1 MSVLLYTILFT
12 SVFLGGISFFSF
24 KSFPKTKLKLLL
36 AFSGA
41 YLFALTILHL
51 IPEVYA
57 GSDTRVGWF
66 ILAGFFIQILLETF
80 SEGIEHGHIHIHKQ
94 HGATFPLALMAG
106 LCLHSFLEGMP
117 LVARLG
123 KESFYPLVGGIV
135 LHHIPVAIALVAML
149 MESGLSK
156 KSSIIMLAVF
166 CLMAPLGSVFSNVL
180 SALTT
185 HDLSVYFNRIMG
197 LVIGIFLHIS
207 TTILFESYEEHRFNY
222 YKLVTILLGAGVA
235 LVV

>member
-1 MSVLLYTILFT
+1 MSFLLYAILFF
-12 SVFLGGISFFSF
+12 SVFLGGISFFYFRSF
-24 KSFPKTKLKLLL
+24 SKNNLKLLL

-41 YLFALTILHL
+41 YLFAMAILHL
-51 IPEVYA
+51 MPEVYA
-57 GSDTRVGWF
+57 GNDSRVGWF

-80 SEGIEHGHIHIHKQ
+80 SEGIEHGHMHVHKQ

-123 KESFYPLVGGIV
+123 KESFYPLVGGII
-135 LHHIPVAIALVAML
+135 LHHIPVALALVAML
-149 MESGLSK
+149 IESGLSK
-156 KSSIIMLAVF
+156 KLSILMLAIF
-166 CLMAPLGSVFSNVL
+166 CLMAPAGSIFSNVL
-180 SALTT
+180 STFT
-185 HDLSVYFNRIMG
+185 EHDLSIYFNRIMG

-222 YKLVTILLGAGVA
+222 YKLITILLGAGMAMIV
-235 LVV
+235 

>member
-1 MSVLLYTILFT
+1 MSLMLYFILFMT
-12 SVFLGGISFFSF
+12 VFLGGISVFYF
-24 KSFPKTKLKLLL
+24 KGFRKNNLKLLL

-41 YLFALTILHL
+41 YLFALAILHL
-51 IPEVYA
+51 IPEVY
-57 GSDTRVGWF
+57 GGGDTKVGWF

-94 HGATFPLALMAG
+94 HNTSFPLALMAG

-123 KESFYPLVGGIV
+123 KESFYPLVGGII
-135 LHHIPVAIALVAML
+135 LHHIPVAMALVGML
-149 MESGLSK
+149 MESGLKQRTSVV
-156 KSSIIMLAVF
+156 MLAVF
-166 CLMAPLGSVFSNVL
+166 CLMAPAGSVFSNVL
-180 SALTT
+180 SNYTA
-185 HDLSVYFNRIMG
+185 HDLSIYFNRIMG

-222 YKLVTILLGAGVA
+222 YKLITILLGAGA
-235 LVV
+235 AMVV